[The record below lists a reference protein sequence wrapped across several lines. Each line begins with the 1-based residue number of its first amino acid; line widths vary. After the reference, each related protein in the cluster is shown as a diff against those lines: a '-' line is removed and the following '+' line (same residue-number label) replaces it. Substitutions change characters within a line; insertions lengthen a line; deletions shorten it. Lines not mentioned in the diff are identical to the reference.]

1 MKNKDLSNDV
11 LFGFFK
17 VSIIALLL
25 YLLFKLESLLI
36 YIAIAAVISLIG
48 RPIVMFLKSRLKL
61 GNLLS
66 ASVAIFILV
75 SILFGIISLFIPLLI
90 QQGENLSLLDID
102 APLHSG
108 ASRPIKAE
116 PFHASHVHGQTGLGN
131 TDLPEPSHSPDSDD
145 AVSFILEKTRE
156 EEGIHLVPIG
166 PLTNIALA
174 IEADPSLV
182 DRVASITFM
191 GGGAGVG
198 NVTAAAECNVFA
210 DPEAAEV
217 VLTSGSPVTMIGLNL
232 THQVQVGKK
241 ETENCHAIDT
251 PVGSAMAY
259 LLDFY
264 AEFYRSHLG
273 TDTGSMHDPCAILA
287 VTHPD
292 LFGFEKRHVDVET
305 SGKHTRGMTLVDERG
320 QGSDLEPNCEVAY
333 TIDSQKAVDLI
344 MQAVADM

>member
-1 MKNKDLSNDV
+1 MEQKPRIILDCDPGIDDAFAIVTAARWADV
-11 LFGFFK
+11 AGITT
-17 VSIIALLL
+17 VSGNVSLDKTTANALRLR
-25 YLLFKLESLLI
+25 SLLN
-36 YIAIAAVISLIG
+36 ADFPVHAGADKPLEA
-48 RPIVMFLKSRLKL
+48 PP
-61 GNLLS
+61 LS
-66 ASVAIFILV
+66 A
-75 SILFGIISLFIPLLI
+75 G
-90 QQGENLSLLDID
+90 
-102 APLHSG
+102 
-108 ASRPIKAE
+108 
-116 PFHASHVHGQTGLGN
+116 HVHGECGLGGI
-131 TDLPEPSHSPDSDD
+131 DLPPPDKAPDSSD
-145 AVSFILEKTRE
+145 AIEFIIETTKN
-156 EEGIHLVPIG
+156 EEGLHLVPIG

-174 IEADPSLV
+174 LQAEPNISR
-182 DRVASITFM
+182 RVASITFM
-191 GGGAGVG
+191 GGSAGGLG
-198 NVTAAAECNVFA
+198 NVTAAAEFNIFA

-292 LFGFEKRHVDVET
+292 LFGFEERHVDVET
-305 SGKHTRGMTLVDERG
+305 GGKHTRGMTLVDERG
-320 QGSDLEPNCEVAY
+320 RGSDLEPNCEVAY

>member
-1 MKNKDLSNDV
+1 MEQKPRIILDCDPGIDDAFAIVTAARWADV
-11 LFGFFK
+11 AGITT
-17 VSIIALLL
+17 VSGNVSLDRTTANALRLR
-25 YLLFKLESLLI
+25 SLLN
-36 YIAIAAVISLIG
+36 ADFPVHAGADKPLEA
-48 RPIVMFLKSRLKL
+48 PP
-61 GNLLS
+61 LS
-66 ASVAIFILV
+66 A
-75 SILFGIISLFIPLLI
+75 G
-90 QQGENLSLLDID
+90 
-102 APLHSG
+102 
-108 ASRPIKAE
+108 
-116 PFHASHVHGQTGLGN
+116 HVHGECGLGGI
-131 TDLPEPSHSPDSDD
+131 DLPPPDKTPDSSD
-145 AVSFILEKTRE
+145 AIEFIIETTKN
-156 EEGIHLVPIG
+156 EEGLHLVPIG

-174 IEADPSLV
+174 LQAEPNISR
-182 DRVASITFM
+182 RVASITFM
-191 GGGAGVG
+191 GGSAGGLG
-198 NVTAAAECNVFA
+198 NVTAAAEFNIFA